1 VTGVSASCL
10 PNARPRPDPDAR
22 RLTKRRRSGI
32 ESQGA
37 LSQMEVQMVVESD
50 ATTAESVV
58 TPEPILQLGLGF
70 WGSKALLSAVE
81 LGVFTELAKGP
92 ATEERLARALE
103 LHPRSAR
110 DFFDALVALGVL
122 ERNENLYSNT
132 AEADMFLD
140 RMKPSYIGGLLEMAN
155 ARLYSFWG
163 SLTEALQTGQPQNE
177 AKAGGNF
184 FETLYA
190 EPARL
195 GQFLHAMTGLSM
207 GAHKAI
213 AAKFPWGRYKTFVD
227 VGCAEGGLPVQVALM
242 HEHISGGGFD
252 LPPAE
257 PFFREYVRSFG
268 LEERLRFYSGDFFAD
283 SLPQADVLAM
293 GHILHDWDLEEK
305 KTLLAKA
312 HDSLRDG
319 GALIVFE
326 SIIDNERR
334 KNSFGLLMSLN
345 MLIETP
351 GGFDYTAAMCEDWL
365 RGVGFRETYVEHL
378 AGPDSMVVGL
388 K

>member
-1 VTGVSASCL
+1 
-10 PNARPRPDPDAR
+10 
-22 RLTKRRRSGI
+22 
-32 ESQGA
+32 
-37 LSQMEVQMVVESD
+37 MEVQMVVESN

-58 TPEPILQLGLGF
+58 TPERILQLGLGF

-140 RMKPSYIGGLLEMAN
+140 RMKPSYVGGLLEMAN

-213 AAKFPWGRYKTFVD
+213 AAKFPWGRYQTFVD

-334 KNSFGLLMSLN
+334 ENSFGLLMSLN

-351 GGFDYTAAMCEDWL
+351 GGFDYTSAMCEDWL
-365 RGVGFRETYVEHL
+365 RDVGFRETYVEHL